1 MIENNEIITDGMGKK
16 YFDTL
21 RKKTRWEEY
30 TYDASKKASEKKI
43 PKMKILATP
52 LKVQIPSKDNP
63 RYEHIRS
70 FEDHD
75 LSNNLV
81 LEMIIRNEEFQ
92 DFVYETQVVDFEFE
106 DKPLELKK
114 SYYKKLQ
121 SKVIEKFGFDI
132 NNVESLIALHPYINE
147 QIFNS
152 ADNIANESLIV
163 NPPFISDIINGL
175 QLVIEHYLE
184 KKQLHIVIPGDYEP
198 IDNRDLENI
207 DEKEKLFVKIVDP
220 INKNLEYIPLSIY
233 LENKDKFIRV
243 DEILYRL
250 TASQTHLM
258 SGIDDE
264 IIEKYLHLVCIPVT
278 ILGKEKFISLD
289 QEALPIEFLDKE
301 FRDSITGDDFIEC
314 NLKDSKHQEIL
325 PRLKL
330 PSSKSLN
337 VTLNQDLPI
346 EEQLEKIRNLHLN
359 ASKTKSFVEV
369 FDQELEKIE
378 KYTEIKNPKKIS
390 KKKEL
395 RNRDYTNAFWI
406 YDLYKILEDK
416 FNEKI
421 VTLEE
426 EAQINKQKI
435 KDNPQYYSNEIKQHE
450 YDKIDERLKNN
461 LPLFSK
467 EALDF
472 EIKDITD
479 LEISKLRG
487 LSSLIQKYI
496 DKSKFRNIILGQ

>member
-1 MIENNEIITDGMGKK
+1 MEQENEIITDGMGKK
-16 YFDTL
+16 YFDLL
-21 RKKTRWEEY
+21 RKKTLWEEY
-30 TYDASKKASEKKI
+30 TYDAGKKASEEKI
-43 PKMKILATP
+43 IIHMKALGIP
-52 LKVQIPSKDNP
+52 IEVQIPSKDNP

-81 LEMIIRNEEFQ
+81 LEMIIRNKEFQ

-152 ADNIANESLIV
+152 IDNIANESLIV

-175 QLVIEHYLE
+175 QLVIEYYLE
-184 KKQLHIVIPGDYEP
+184 KKKLHILIPGDYEP

-207 DEKEKLFVKIVDP
+207 DAKEKLFVKIVDS

-233 LENKDKFIRV
+233 MENKDKFIRV

-250 TASQTHLM
+250 TPSQTHLM
-258 SGIDDE
+258 SGIDNE

-278 ILGKEKFISLD
+278 ILGKEKFISLA
-289 QEALPIEFLDKE
+289 QEAFPIEFLDKE
-301 FRDSITGDDFIEC
+301 FRDSLTGDDFIEC

-330 PSSKSLN
+330 PSSKSIEI
-337 VTLNQDLPI
+337 TINQDLPL
-346 EEQLEKIRNLHLN
+346 EEQWEKIRNLHLN
-359 ASKTKSFVEV
+359 ASKTKSFLEV
-369 FDQELEKIE
+369 FDKEIE
-378 KYTEIKNPKKIS
+378 KVNGKAEIKNPKKIS

-395 RNRDYTNAFWI
+395 RNRDYANAFWV
-406 YDLYKILEDK
+406 YDLYEIIGKEFKKKEAELENEADPNKNKIEKNPHYSKEDK
-416 FNEKI
+416 NHK
-421 VTLEE
+421 
-426 EAQINKQKI
+426 
-435 KDNPQYYSNEIKQHE
+435 
-450 YDKIDERLKNN
+450 YDKIDEKLENN
-461 LPLFSK
+461 KSLFSP
-467 EALDF
+467 EILEH
-472 EIKDITD
+472 EIKKITG

-487 LSSLIQKYI
+487 LRALIHKYI
-496 DKSKFRNIILGQ
+496 DDSKFKNVILGQ